1 MRRLAR
7 WVLLRFDLLARLVH
21 LWLVAEFA
29 PAHVAGAE
37 RFVRYLGYQL
47 FGWIVINAAALS
59 ANLLLS
65 LHFGTD
71 VISAGTF
78 MATAAAAGIKRS
90 AAYQKYV
97 DTTTLSTL
105 PDPGST
111 APTVT
116 VITST
121 PVASDSAQSA
131 PPTP

>member
-1 MRRLAR
+1 MRPLR
-7 WVLLRFDLLARLVH
+7 WVVSRFDLLARLIH

-29 PAHVAGAE
+29 PAHVAGVE
-37 RFVRYLGYQL
+37 RFARYLGYQL

-90 AAYQKYV
+90 TAYQKYV

-105 PDPGST
+105 PGNY
-111 APTVT
+111 AGPTVIVT
-116 VITST
+116 TT
-121 PVASDSAQSA
+121 PVAPDSAQSA